1 MPIKVAH
8 VVRQYYPSIGGME
21 DVVQNIAHYQARCH
35 GHIPT
40 IITLNR
46 VFVNPADILPAEEV
60 VNGVRVI
67 RIPYSGST
75 RYPFSPSVVR
85 LLGEYDVVHVHGVD
99 FAYDYLAATKWLH
112 RRPLLASTHG
122 GFFHTSF
129 ASRLKTIFFH
139 TVTRATSHAY
149 ARVVGTSDNDG
160 NLFGKI
166 IKAPRLMVIENGVN
180 VEKYHDQGSATKL
193 PCIMYFGRWSSNKG
207 LKETLD
213 LFAGLAARHPE
224 WRLVIAGR
232 EYDLSRADL
241 EALAREKGIA
251 ERVSI
256 VANPSDAQLAELMS
270 QSSYYICLSRHEG
283 FGIAAIEAMSAG
295 LTPVLSDIPPF
306 RKLLEKAQ
314 LGILHTGDVAQTV
327 AAIAAA
333 HAQDQDAYAARRMQL
348 QHFSEQY
355 SWNHIGGRYVAIY
368 EELLRKRK

>member
-46 VFVNPADILPAEEV
+46 VFVNPADILPAEEM

-67 RIPYSGST
+67 RIPYTGST
-75 RYPFSPSVVR
+75 RYPFSPGVVR
-85 LLGEYDVVHVHGVD
+85 LLGDYDVVHVHGVD

-112 RRPLLASTHG
+112 RRPLIASTHG

-129 ASRLKTIFFH
+129 ASRLKTIFFN

-166 IKAPRLMVIENGVN
+166 IKAPRLTVIENGVN
-180 VEKYHDQGSATKL
+180 VEKYRDKGSATKV

-207 LKETLD
+207 LKETLE
-213 LFAGLAARHPE
+213 LFAELAVRHPG

-256 VANPSDAQLAELMS
+256 VANPSDAQLAELMA

-306 RKLLEKAQ
+306 RNLLEKAQ
-314 LGILHTGDVAQTV
+314 LGILHTGDVVQTV

-333 HAQDQDAYAARRMQL
+333 HAQDQDAYAARRTQL

-355 SWNHIGGRYVAIY
+355 SWNHIGGRYVEIY
-368 EELLRKRK
+368 EELLRKRR

>member
-21 DVVQNIAHYQARCH
+21 DVVQNIAHYQARFH

-46 VFVNPADILPAEEV
+46 VFKNQDEILPAEEM

-67 RIPYSGST
+67 RIPYKGSS
-75 RYPFSPSVVR
+75 RYPLSPGVLR

-112 RRPLLASTHG
+112 GRPLVASTHG

-129 ASRLKTIFFH
+129 ATRLKTIFFN

-160 NLFGKI
+160 QLFGKI
-166 IKAPRLMVIENGVN
+166 IKAPRLTVIENGVN
-180 VEKYHDQGSATKL
+180 VEKYSGKGAATKT

-207 LKETLD
+207 LKETLE
-213 LFAGLAARHPE
+213 LFGTLAARHPE

-241 EALAREKGIA
+241 ETLAREQGVA
-251 ERVSI
+251 ERVTI
-256 VANPSDAQLAELMS
+256 VANPCDAQLAELMA

-306 RKLLEKAQ
+306 RNLLEKAQ
-314 LGILHTGDVAQTV
+314 LGILHTGDVDQTV
-327 AAIAAA
+327 AALAAA
-333 HAQDQDAYAARRMQL
+333 HEQDQAAYAARRVQL
-348 QHFSEQY
+348 QDFSEQY
-355 SWNHIGGRYVAIY
+355 SWNHIGGRYVDIY
-368 EELLRKRK
+368 EELLRKQR

>member
-46 VFVNPADILPAEEV
+46 VFVNPADILPADEV

-67 RIPYSGST
+67 RIPYKGST
-75 RYPFSPSVVR
+75 RYPFSPGVLR
-85 LLGEYDVVHVHGVD
+85 LLGDYDVVHVHGVD

-112 RRPLLASTHG
+112 RRPLVASTHG

-129 ASRLKTIFFH
+129 ASRLKTIFFN

-149 ARVVGTSDNDG
+149 GRVVGTSDNDG

-166 IKAPRLMVIENGVN
+166 IKAPRLTVIENGVN
-180 VEKYHDQGSATKL
+180 VEKYRGKGSATKT

-207 LKETLD
+207 LKETLE
-213 LFAGLAARHPE
+213 LFAELAKAHPE

-241 EALAREKGIA
+241 EALARDKGIA
-251 ERVSI
+251 ERI
-256 VANPSDAQLAELMS
+256 TIAANPSDAQLAELMS

-306 RKLLEKAQ
+306 RNLLEKAQ
-314 LGILHTGDVAQTV
+314 LGILHTGQVAQTV
-327 AAIAAA
+327 EAIVAA
-333 HAQDQDAYAARRMQL
+333 HAQDQAAYAARRVQL
-348 QHFSEQY
+348 QDFSEQY
-355 SWNHIGGRYVAIY
+355 SWNHIGGRYVDIY
-368 EELLRKRK
+368 EELLRKQC